1 MIISGTNTSSF
12 TALNKV
18 FLTDL
23 EKSLWRFEVV
33 YTVGSEKSS
42 SALNF
47 EINRPPQNGSC
58 KIDPQNGTTNIF
70 FDISCSNWFDEDK
83 ITDYSL
89 YCT

>member
-1 MIISGTNTSSF
+1 MTISGTDTSNF

-18 FLTDL
+18 FLANPNET
-23 EKSLWRFEVV
+23 LWRFEVV
-33 YTVGSEKSS
+33 YTFAMETSS

-47 EINRPPQNGSC
+47 QINRSPQNGSC
-58 KIDPQNGTTNIF
+58 EINPQNGTTTTVF
-70 FDISCSNWFDEDK
+70 HISCLNWFDEDN